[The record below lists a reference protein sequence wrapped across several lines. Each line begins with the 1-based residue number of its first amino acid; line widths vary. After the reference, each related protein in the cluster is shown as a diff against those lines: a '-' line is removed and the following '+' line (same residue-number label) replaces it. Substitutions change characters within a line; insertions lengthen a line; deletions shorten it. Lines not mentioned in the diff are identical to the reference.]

1 MWNMF
6 VAVYKEHAM
15 AVGYKMKLWYALYKV
30 SYTLFVLMLYH
41 LLVQESF
48 LSFKNGTLLVVSLL
62 ASVVSE
68 RYYQRAVMLHCKEQ
82 SNEASQ

>member
-15 AVGYKMKLWYALYKV
+15 PVRYKMKLWYALHKV

-62 ASVVSE
+62 ASVVCE
-68 RYYQRAVMLHCKEQ
+68 CYYQRAVMLHCKEQ
-82 SNEASQ
+82 SNEVSQ